1 MSEEKH
7 MAMEKLSK
15 RDRSELSKLQE
26 LALPGARITDVE
38 RLGGLTNRSFHVF
51 TDQGEFVFRLPGEG
65 TENLIDRH
73 DERLSTFLASD
84 LGIDTEIVYF
94 NATTGLK
101 VSRYLDQAVTMNATT
116 LRDPENIILVA
127 EILRKLHDSGQDTG
141 IVFDI
146 LDMAMHYEK
155 IIQDGGLYFFDR
167 YEDVRALVIDHLE
180 KGPDRPKVTCHN
192 DPLCENWI
200 KSGDRMYLV
209 DWEYAGMNA
218 ASWDLADVSI
228 EAAYG
233 NDEDQLLLTA
243 YYEGSM
249 TEEEFADFALNK
261 IYIDFLWSLWGR
273 ARQVYEGEPMRIY
286 ADYRYNRLLKNISAV
301 RFLS

>member
-1 MSEEKH
+1 
-7 MAMEKLSK
+7 MAMGKLSQ

-26 LALPGARITDVE
+26 LALPDARITGVE

-65 TENLIDRH
+65 TESLIDRH
-73 DERLSTFLASD
+73 DERVSTFLASD

-94 NATTGLK
+94 NARTGLK
-101 VSRYLDQAVTMNATT
+101 VSRYLDHAETMNAMT
-116 LRDPENIILVA
+116 LRDPENIVLVA

-155 IIQDGGLYFFDR
+155 IVQDGGLYFFDR
-167 YEDVRALVIDHLE
+167 YEDVRAMVIDHLE
-180 KGPDRPKVTCHN
+180 KEPDRPKVTCHN

-233 NDEDQLLLTA
+233 NDEDQLLLEA

-249 TEEEFADFALNK
+249 TEEECADFALNK

-273 ARQVYEGEPMRIY
+273 ARQVYEGEPMRLY
-286 ADYRYNRLLKNISAV
+286 ADYRYNRLLKNILAI

>member
-1 MSEEKH
+1 MSEENH
-7 MAMEKLSK
+7 MAMGKLSQ

-26 LALPGARITDVE
+26 LALPDARITGVE

-65 TENLIDRH
+65 TESLIDRH
-73 DERLSTFLASD
+73 DERVSTFLASD

-94 NATTGLK
+94 NARTGLK
-101 VSRYLDQAVTMNATT
+101 VSRYLDHAETMNAMT
-116 LRDPENIILVA
+116 LRDPENIVLVA

-155 IIQDGGLYFFDR
+155 IVQDGGLYFFDR
-167 YEDVRALVIDHLE
+167 YEDVRAMVIDHLE
-180 KGPDRPKVTCHN
+180 KEPDRPKVTCHN

-233 NDEDQLLLTA
+233 NDEDQLLLEA

-249 TEEEFADFALNK
+249 TEEECADFALNK

-273 ARQVYEGEPMRIY
+273 ARQVYEGEPMRLY
-286 ADYRYNRLLKNISAV
+286 ADYRYNRLLKNILAI

>member
-1 MSEEKH
+1 
-7 MAMEKLSK
+7 MAMGKLSQ
-15 RDRSELSKLQE
+15 RDRSELNKLKE
-26 LALPGARITDVE
+26 LALPDARITGVE

-65 TENLIDRH
+65 TESLIDRH
-73 DERLSTFLASD
+73 DERVSTFLASD

-94 NATTGLK
+94 NAGTGLK
-101 VSRYLDQAVTMNATT
+101 VSRYLDHAETMNAMT
-116 LRDPENIILVA
+116 LRDPENIVLVA

-155 IIQDGGLYFFDR
+155 IVQDGGLYFFDR

-180 KGPDRPKVTCHN
+180 KEPDRPKVTCHN

-233 NDEDQLLLTA
+233 NDEDQLLLEA

-249 TEEEFADFALNK
+249 TEEECADFALNK

-273 ARQVYEGEPMRIY
+273 ARQVYEGEPMRLY
-286 ADYRYNRLLKNISAV
+286 ADYRYNRLLKNILV
-301 RFLS
+301 IRFLS